1 MLEQMKIFDFIII
14 DYYGC
19 LKIVLDLRFNDYYLI
34 ILIYE
39 VFFYCYLILNLFNLH
54 NLIILNQIILNFI

>member
-14 DYYGC
+14 GYYGC

-34 ILIYE
+34 ILTYE
-39 VFFYCYLILNLFNLH
+39 VFLYFYLILDLFSLH